1 MPDDVR
7 MDCAY
12 VAALIIV
19 EMIQQSPEAGHDQML
34 SFITYAVFE
43 AIEEAER
50 RLGGFQHV
58 YRVSGN

>member
-1 MPDDVR
+1 

-19 EMIQQSPEAGHDQML
+19 EMIQTSPGAGHDRML

-43 AIEEAER
+43 AIGEAER
-50 RLGGFQHV
+50 RLGGFRHAH
-58 YRVSGN
+58 RVSSN